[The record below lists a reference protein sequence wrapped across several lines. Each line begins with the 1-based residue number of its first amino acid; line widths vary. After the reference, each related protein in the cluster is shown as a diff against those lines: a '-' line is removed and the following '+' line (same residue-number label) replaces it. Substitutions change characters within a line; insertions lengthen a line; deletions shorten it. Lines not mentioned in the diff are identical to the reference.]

1 MFDNSILN
9 FLIEGEINLNWSSLG
24 KLGKFFVDDLTELY
38 HSYFSICGSMSQ
50 HMDIFSS
57 PSNSFQSLTFCSYL
71 AEKKHKFYSHPWP
84 VTNQTWPDLIPLL
97 CYNFCVWFIFRSD
110 KQSDL

>member
-38 HSYFSICGSMSQ
+38 HSYFSIYL
-50 HMDIFSS
+50 I
-57 PSNSFQSLTFCSYL
+57 SNRATKNNSVNHWTHQM
-71 AEKKHKFYSHPWP
+71 
-84 VTNQTWPDLIPLL
+84 
-97 CYNFCVWFIFRSD
+97 RSNRPE
-110 KQSDL
+110 